1 MRREKARRVSCKLL
15 EIVVDDGLGM
25 VGAILRPQRSQ
36 VWLKSAML
44 GFSRKYTPPIII
56 HPLCR
61 AYTACHGGGEKL
73 QAGADSLRRGP
84 MIAKELMKVCTTK
97 ATATL
102 AHLR

>member
-25 VGAILRPQRSQ
+25 VGAILRPQR
-36 VWLKSAML
+36 SAML